1 MLEIFNKKSARIIEK
16 SIERYEEI
24 LKNDENLRIRIRYRG
39 HIYISYVQSIE
50 KKEILFLRPND
61 EFTIVRFSENSI
73 IKVELISKNKIFTTE
88 VLIIGKLIKDDKVY
102 YKAEL
107 SAPLYESSKR
117 KSYRLPIIIDMSYTI
132 LPMESQ
138 RYTGSTL
145 DISTGGMLIE
155 TEQLINK
162 GKEINLS
169 IDLDG
174 KIYLIKGII
183 LNKRSNYRNGTYLYN
198 IKFTAIKNRHRND
211 IERFINNNRSLSN

>member
-16 SIERYEEI
+16 SIERYRDI

-39 HIYISYVQSIE
+39 HIYTSYVESIE
-50 KKEILFLRPND
+50 NKYIVFLRPSD
-61 EFTIVRFSENSI
+61 ELTIVRFSENSI
-73 IKVELISKNKIFTTE
+73 MKVELISRNEIYTTE
-88 VLIIGKLIKDDKVY
+88 ISIVGKLMKDDKLY

-107 SAPLYESSKR
+107 CAPLYESSKR

-138 RYTGSTL
+138 RYTGNTL

-174 KIYLIKGII
+174 KTYLIKSMI
-183 LNKRSNYRNGTYLYN
+183 LNKISNYRNGTYLYN
-198 IKFTAIKNRHRND
+198 IKFTTIKSRHKND
-211 IERFINNNRSLSN
+211 IDRFINNNRSLSN